1 MRQLQHTATNYPSV
15 GLDDFIL
22 QHTTARCNT
31 LQHTATHCNTM
42 QHTGSHWITLHQTAT
57 HGNTLTLALASIPL
71 HCKKL
76 QETATHC
83 NTLQHNATLQHTA
96 THLPERCRRCRLE
109 SILAFRISSL
119 PPTPVCAEVVLKS
132 CVVPWMNGGREVQG
146 S

>member
-76 QETATHC
+76 QHTATHC
-83 NTLQHNATLQHTA
+83 NTLTRAMSSMSTRVDT
-96 THLPERCRRCRLE
+96 C
-109 SILAFRISSL
+109 ISNLL
-119 PPTPVCAEVVLKS
+119 PPPHPRVC
-132 CVVPWMNGGREVQG
+132 RG
-146 S
+146 STEILCGAVDERGKGSAR